1 MKKKSALA
9 LTLGLGLAVGSL
21 TMGVPTTTHANQRP
35 TGIHNTQTSHEKAL
49 INQEDHHE
57 MLTLLQVDEQTFQ
70 QEVNKSKSL
79 MEIGASHN
87 VSRQTIVDLIVK
99 SMIHQID
106 KGVVDKEITA
116 QQATEMKTNAVEKAQ
131 QIVDLQPMG
140 VNKMHDEQ
148 ALQDMLT
155 LLKIDEQTFKQEVN
169 SGKSLT
175 EIGSAHNIPRQDIV
189 DFLAKKM
196 TQQIDK
202 GLAEKH
208 ITPQQ
213 AEEMKTNAMQ
223 KAQDMVDRKTLIA
236 DEAQSEQNHQE
247 MLTLLQIDEQTFK
260 QEVDSGKSLTEIGAA
275 HNIPRQ
281 DIVDL
286 IVKNMTQQIDKALTE
301 KQITTQQAEEIKT
314 NAMQKAQEIVDK
326 SMLAH

>member
-35 TGIHNTQTSHEKAL
+35 AGIHNTQTNHEKAL
-49 INQEDHHE
+49 INQKDHQE
-57 MLTLLQVDEQTFQ
+57 MLALLQFDEQNFQ
-70 QEVNKSKSL
+70 QEIDKGKSL

-106 KGVVDKEITA
+106 KAVVDKEITS

-140 VNKMHDEQ
+140 INKMHDKQ
-148 ALQDMLT
+148 ALQEMLT
-155 LLKIDEQTFKQEVN
+155 VLQIDEQTFKQEID

-175 EIGSAHNIPRQDIV
+175 EIGTIHNIARQDIVDLIAKNMTQQIDNGLAEKQITAQQAEEMKTNVMQKAQDMVDRKTLIVDEAQSRQNHQEMLAVLQIDEHTFKQEVDSGKSLTQIAAAHNIPRQDIV
-189 DFLAKKM
+189 DLVM
-196 TQQIDK
+196 ENMMQQIDK
-202 GLAEKH
+202 ALAEKNV
-208 ITPQQ
+208 TPQQ

-223 KAQDMVDRKTLIA
+223 KV
-236 DEAQSEQNHQE
+236 QE
-247 MLTLLQIDEQTFK
+247 M
-260 QEVDSGKSLTEIGAA
+260 
-275 HNIPRQ
+275 
-281 DIVDL
+281 
-286 IVKNMTQQIDKALTE
+286 
-301 KQITTQQAEEIKT
+301 
-314 NAMQKAQEIVDK
+314 VDK